1 MVTATGINSNR
12 LVTEN
17 SFRAVRF
24 MPCFILPA
32 MLDCRPPRLLTDRN
46 PPASPLAGLCLT
58 AALFL
63 VSPRDAQAESA
74 ATYKFQE
81 YREANGRIAVQSQS
95 ALIEQTLGTDTR
107 LKITGVIDAISGAT
121 PTGQPAT
128 TPGGEV
134 PVAEISD
141 RRKAVSAELSRQF
154 SPVNVALGYA
164 NSRENDYISNGWSLN
179 TLTDFNEKNTTLLA
193 GIAGT
198 DDDVKVQYQ
207 PKWAKKRTNDLV
219 VGVTQLI
226 DPRTTVSFD
235 VTWGRATGY
244 LSDPYKIVQKR
255 TEVNPGDFLNLQFLE
270 NRPNERNK
278 WTAVALLNRAYPD
291 WHGAVEASYRFYHD
305 TFGTDAST
313 LEISWFQRI
322 GKNFIL
328 KPELRFH
335 DQSSANFYY
344 YQIDQTSIVP
354 LSGPPTARAPF
365 YSSDYRLSALRTFTY
380 GLKAVWTISD
390 HAQMDVAYEQYD
402 MRGRD
407 GVTAASAYP
416 RASIVTLGLK
426 ISW

>member
-1 MVTATGINSNR
+1 MSV
-12 LVTEN
+12 
-17 SFRAVRF
+17 
-24 MPCFILPA
+24 
-32 MLDCRPPRLLTDRN
+32 CRPPRPLSDRN

-58 AALFL
+58 AALFF
-63 VSPRDAQAESA
+63 VSPRGAQAESA

-81 YREANGRIAVQSQS
+81 YHEANGRIEVQSQS
-95 ALIEQTLGTDTR
+95 ALIEQSLGTDTR

-154 SPVNVALGYA
+154 SLVNVALGYA
-164 NSRENDYISNGWSLN
+164 NSRESDYISNGWSLN
-179 TLTDFNEKNTTLLA
+179 TLTDFNDKNTTLRA

-207 PKWAKKRTNDLV
+207 PQWAKKRTNDLIM
-219 VGVTQLI
+219 GVTQLI
-226 DPRTTVSFD
+226 DPRTTVSVD

-244 LSDPYKIVQKR
+244 LSDPYKLVQKR
-255 TEVNPGDFLNLQFLE
+255 TEVNPGDFLNLLFSE

-278 WTAVALLNRAYPD
+278 WTAFVALNHAWPEL
-291 WHGAVEASYRFYHD
+291 HGAVEAGYRFYHD
-305 TFGTDAST
+305 TFGTDANT

-322 GKNFIL
+322 GRNFIL
-328 KPELRFH
+328 KPELRFYQ
-335 DQSSANFYY
+335 QSAANFYY
-344 YQIDQTSIVP
+344 YQLDRTSIIP
-354 LSGPPTARAPF
+354 LSGPPVGQAPL

-380 GLKAVWTISD
+380 GFKAVWTVSD
-390 HAQMDVAYEQYD
+390 SAQLDVACEQYD